1 MPPNLVPVMAEKHH
15 VVLTAEE
22 RDFLIDL
29 VCAGE
34 ASARKITRARILLK
48 ADESLFGE
56 AWSDDFIA
64 EALDVGTATVERIR
78 KRFAEEDLLAAIN
91 RRKPQRDYQRKVD
104 GEVEAHLSRLVCST
118 PPAGQAQWGLRL
130 LAEEMVE
137 LGYIESISHETV
149 RQTLKK
155 TRSNPG

>member
-1 MPPNLVPVMAEKHH
+1 MAQKHR
-15 VVLTAEE
+15 VVLTADQ

-48 ADESLFGE
+48 ADDGSFGE
-56 AWSDDFIA
+56 AWSDGFIA
-64 EALDVGTATVERIR
+64 EALDVGTATVERLR
-78 KRFAEEDLLAAIN
+78 RRFAEEGLTAAIN
-91 RRKPQRDYQRKVD
+91 RRKPQRDYERKVD
-104 GEVEAHLSRLVCST
+104 GRLEAQLTRLACST
-118 PPAGQAQWGLRL
+118 PPAGHAQWGLRL
-130 LAEEMVE
+130 LAEQLVE

>member
-1 MPPNLVPVMAEKHH
+1 MAQKHR
-15 VVLTAEE
+15 VVLTDEQ
-22 RDFLIDL
+22 RDFLSDL
-29 VCAGE
+29 ICAGE

-48 ADESLFGE
+48 ADEGPFGE
-56 AWSDDFIA
+56 AWSDGFIA

-91 RRKPQRDYQRKVD
+91 RRKPQREYECKVD
-104 GEVEAHLSRLVCST
+104 GEVEAHLARLACST
-118 PPAGQAQWGLRL
+118 PPEGQAQWGLRL
-130 LAEEMVE
+130 LAQEMVE